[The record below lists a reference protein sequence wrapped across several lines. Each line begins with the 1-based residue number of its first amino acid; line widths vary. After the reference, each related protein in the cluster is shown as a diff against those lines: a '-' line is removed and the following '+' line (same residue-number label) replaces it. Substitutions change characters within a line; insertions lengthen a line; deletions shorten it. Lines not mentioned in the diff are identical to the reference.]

1 MRVSPVGVLEADD
14 RYLTEVASTI
24 DGVEV
29 STAIVVLEP
38 GQQVAS
44 AILQAVDD
52 AGPEATLCM
61 TAHGRS
67 GLGAAV
73 LGSTTEDLLRNTDR
87 PVLVVGRH
95 CSGRWP
101 GQQRLLVP
109 LDGSEQATHVL
120 PEVAGL
126 ATDWGL
132 ETWLLQII
140 HAFDTETAQ
149 HLDTALT
156 GAQNRLR
163 DLGVEAK
170 TDYQFSSNAPAAI
183 AEQARLVGTALIV
196 MSSRVNPG
204 AARTLLGSVTQGV
217 IHHAP
222 CPVLV
227 CPPTS

>member
-1 MRVSPVGVLEADD
+1 MRTIVVPLDGSEFAESAIVVASRVAVEAEGSIRLVRVSPVGVVEADD

-24 DGVEV
+24 DGVDV

-44 AILQAVDD
+44 AILQGVED

-61 TAHGRS
+61 TAHGRG

-73 LGSTTEDLLRNTDR
+73 LGSTTEDLLRKTDR

-101 GQQRLLVP
+101 GQRRLLVP

-132 ETWLLQII
+132 ETWLVQII

-149 HLDTALT
+149 HLDTVLT
-156 GAQNRLR
+156 SAQNRLR

-170 TDYQFSSNAPAAI
+170 TDYSSVRTRRRRSPSRPACW
-183 AEQARLVGTALIV
+183 EPR
-196 MSSRVNPG
+196 
-204 AARTLLGSVTQGV
+204 
-217 IHHAP
+217 
-222 CPVLV
+222 
-227 CPPTS
+227 